1 MIMMEQEHVA
11 LLESGLKGMGI
22 AVDQQSVAAIVS
34 HLEMVA
40 SWNERVNLTAITAE
54 REMVLKHALDSALT
68 LQAVELKPGMKVL
81 DVGTG
86 AGFPGITLKCLVPGI
101 ELVLLESLN
110 KRCRFLEAVGEEV
123 IRPTLGAAGGYRVVW
138 GRAEDAGRDA
148 TMREGFDLVVAR
160 AVADL
165 RVLAEYCLPFVRV
178 GGEFVALKGPGAGEE
193 MDASAAAVAKMGGRV
208 EGLTEVELPEG
219 AGRRSLV
226 RVRKVSPTPR
236 AYPRKA
242 GTPSKNPL

>member
-1 MIMMEQEHVA
+1 MEQEHVA
-11 LLESGLKGMGI
+11 LLESSLKAM
-22 AVDQQSVAAIVS
+22 AVAADERSVSAIVR

-68 LQAVELKPGMKVL
+68 LQAVQLTPAMKVL

-86 AGFPGITLKCLVPGI
+86 AGFPGVTLKCLVPGI

-123 IRPTLGAAGGYRVVW
+123 IRPAFGSEGDYRVVW

-148 TMREGFDLVVAR
+148 PLREGFDVVVAR

-178 GGEFVALKGPGAGEE
+178 GGEFVALKGPGAEE
-193 MDASAAAVAKMGGRV
+193 EVAIAASAVGKLGGLI
-208 EGLTEVELPEG
+208 EALTEVDLPEG

-226 RVRKVSPTPR
+226 RVRKVSPTPK